1 MKRSQNGTIG
11 LKPNMLLCE
20 LKKQNLQHPAT
31 LNIEQM
37 TIKPLDV
44 LFMLD
49 EEDIEMMEHTDLQR
63 LCVLVSLDLQLERE
77 SYAQSPNN
85 RRNMC

>member
-1 MKRSQNGTIG
+1 
-11 LKPNMLLCE
+11 
-20 LKKQNLQHPAT
+20 
-31 LNIEQM
+31 M

-49 EEDIEMMEHTDLQR
+49 EEDIEMMGHTDLQR
-63 LCVLVSLDLQLERE
+63 LCVLVSLDLQIERE
-77 SYAQSPNN
+77 LNAKSPNN